1 MNILTELLLHS
12 FYCNTSTAQTAWIHP
27 RSQSLRILHKEI
39 NKPKKQALTFV
50 IEVIDVRWAGDL
62 GDEPGGA
69 VGPTDKTVPVRRT
82 HFIYSQKRKEEVNVQ
97 NMYRT
102 WNHWN
107 HLIRGLFKLVWGGDR
122 SKFTKWE
129 KRCVRRCD
137 VRFCRLPNWND
148 TGCWFMKLFELA
160 EKC

>member
-1 MNILTELLLHS
+1 M
-12 FYCNTSTAQTAWIHP
+12 
-27 RSQSLRILHKEI
+27 
-39 NKPKKQALTFV
+39 
-50 IEVIDVRWAGDL
+50 IEVIDVRRAGDL

-107 HLIRGLFKLVWGGDR
+107 HLIRGLFKLFWGATDR
-122 SKFTKWE
+122 S
-129 KRCVRRCD
+129 
-137 VRFCRLPNWND
+137 LP
-148 TGCWFMKLFELA
+148 A
-160 EKC
+160 ERKDASVGVMYDFAVCLTEMTLVVGL